1 MPRIL
6 FITII
11 ATLFFSC
18 TKESKEE
25 QKLLINATS
34 TIEQSDLIMILK
46 TNKIGSKIA
55 FIEANDFP
63 QIHSKEVVS
72 SLIDKAKYKSLSGY
86 QYKEYLPKGEYIILM
101 QINDLA
107 YSTMSGIYTFKKVST
122 LNGSA
127 SFENIMQF
135 KFDKSKDYQI
145 WVDVMPK

>member
-11 ATLFFSC
+11 AILFFGCS
-18 TKESKEE
+18 KESEDE

-34 TIEQSDLIMILK
+34 TIEESGLSMILK
-46 TNKIGSKIA
+46 TDKIGSKIA
-55 FIEANDFP
+55 FIETNEFP
-63 QIHSKEVVS
+63 QNHSKEIVS
-72 SLIDKAKYKSLSGY
+72 GLIDKAKYRSLSGY

-107 YSTMSGIYTFKKVST
+107 YGTMKGIYTFKKVST

-127 SFENIMQF
+127 SLNNIMQF

-145 WVDVMPK
+145 WIDKLPK